1 VTPERPKPYALFL
14 IGAAFTIGVAV
25 LLILVLIPSEAIQ

>member
-25 LLILVLIPSEAIQ
+25 LLILILIPQVPA